1 MNKKFI
7 NDKNLYTTVLIIF
20 SFYVNYY
27 YANIG
32 VLPIDTFA
40 FFDTGY
46 NITLDRHPFKDIWVT
61 TGPFVDYLQALFFKI
76 FGINWLSYVIHGSLI
91 NSLATYILF
100 KTLVDL
106 NFNKFLSFVYS
117 LGFNTLCYS
126 ISGTPFAYLHSYV
139 FSLLAILI
147 FFSCVHLRKKKL
159 FFLLP
164 FVMVIAFLSM
174 QNPSTLINLVIV
186 IFILIFFIKKKIKMK
201 FICF

>member
-46 NITLDRHPFKDIWVT
+46 NIILDRHPFKDIWVT

-117 LGFNTLCYS
+117 LGFELLLFYLRHTICLLTFLC
-126 ISGTPFAYLHSYV
+126 
-139 FSLLAILI
+139 I
-147 FFSCVHLRKKKL
+147 FTFGNFN
-159 FFLLP
+159 FF
-164 FVMVIAFLSM
+164 FMRSF
-174 QNPSTLINLVIV
+174 T
-186 IFILIFFIKKKIKMK
+186 KKKIVFFVTFCNGYSFFKYAK
-201 FICF
+201 PININ